1 MAQTMTRKRETAKP
15 KTAKS
20 KGAKHKAVPAAPPSG
35 EVLAKVTSF
44 DIEAEKLPKAV
55 SDGAMRS
62 GQFPYDDK
70 YDEDSYEAEIEAL
83 QIELLKLQS
92 DIKESGKRVIV
103 VFEGRDG
110 AGKGGAIQRFTE
122 HLNPRNCRV
131 VALSKP
137 SEAETGQWYFQRYA
151 AHFPTAGEMVLFDRS
166 WYNRAG
172 VERVF
177 GFAKPEQVE
186 RFLADVPVFEKL
198 LSDEGIT
205 LIKLFLTIG
214 REMQMK
220 RLHKRWHDPLKRW
233 KLSPLDFEA
242 IDRWDQY
249 SDAFDE
255 NLSRT
260 DHAAAPWTIIRANDK
275 LRTRLETVR
284 VVLNAFE
291 YKGKDAAK
299 VGVCDPK
306 IVLPAAEF
314 LKAGGEPE
322 VTEN

>member
-1 MAQTMTRKRETAKP
+1 MTKKNKAA
-15 KTAKS
+15 AKS
-20 KGAKHKAVPAAPPSG
+20 QKAADPLPPAG
-35 EVLAKVTSF
+35 DVLAKVMAF

-55 SDGAMRS
+55 TDAAMRS
-62 GQFPYDDK
+62 GEFPYDEK
-70 YDEDSYEAEIEAL
+70 YDEDAYEAELHAL

-92 DIKESGKRVIV
+92 SIKESGKRVIV

-122 HLNPRNCRV
+122 HLNPRSCRV

-137 SEAETGQWYFQRYA
+137 TETEAGQWYFQRYA
-151 AHFPTAGEMVLFDRS
+151 AHFPTAGEIVLFDRS
-166 WYNRAG
+166 WYNRSG

-177 GFAKPEQVE
+177 GFAKPDQVE
-186 RFLADVPVFEKL
+186 RFLRETPVFEKL
-198 LSDEGIT
+198 LVDEGVV

-249 SDAFDE
+249 SDAYDE
-255 NLSRT
+255 ALSRT

-275 LRTRLETVR
+275 LRTRLEAIR
-284 VVLNAFE
+284 VVLAAFD
-291 YKGKDAAK
+291 YAGKDAKAIGK
-299 VGVCDPK
+299 SDPK
-306 IVLPAAEF
+306 IVLSAKDF
-314 LKAGGEPE
+314 LAVGGEEE
-322 VTEN
+322 VTED